1 MYLEILRMLVVDDN
15 PDFVRAACEWITAE
29 LGVIIVGTAADGRAA
44 LAAVERLRPH
54 FVLMDVV
61 MPGMDGI
68 EATRRMKARPDAPV
82 VVLIT
87 LHDPD
92 VLRAAALDAGAD
104 GVLSKKVLGG
114 PTDVLRPFFRVRG
127 G

>member
-1 MYLEILRMLVVDDN
+1 MNLESLRMLVVDDN
-15 PDFVRAACEWITAE
+15 PDFVRAACEWMTVE
-29 LGVIIVGTAADGRAA
+29 LGVIVIGTAADGRAA

-54 FVLMDVV
+54 LVLMDVV

-87 LHDPD
+87 LHDSD
-92 VLRAAALDAGAD
+92 VLRDTALDAGAD
-104 GVLSKKVLGG
+104 AVLSKNDLGG
-114 PTDVLRPFFRVRG
+114 STDLLRPLFRVRG